1 MVAFINATQARG
13 EIERILS
20 KAKFNM
26 VMISPYIKINDDF
39 ISRLADA
46 GLRKV
51 KILMVCRAEDLKSG
65 EREKLEQIPYLDL
78 RFNER
83 VHAKCF
89 YNEDTM
95 VISSL
100 NLYDSSMGDNR
111 EMGVLLHSNIEGDKE
126 TFEDAKSEA
135 QFIIRECQ
143 SDTSRPKPATNEGSQ
158 ITKTNSEQKRKIETK
173 PVKKPGIEDTIVKNI
188 SNFFGIS
195 GSENEE
201 GHCIRCGKNI
211 PFNLDAPYCPD
222 CYRTWAKYK
231 DDNYKEKYCIRC
243 GKSEETSMKRPLCP
257 SCYKKTK

>member
-1 MVAFINATQARG
+1 MVEFINTTQARG

-20 KAKFNM
+20 KAKYDM

-39 ISRLADA
+39 VSRLSDA
-46 GLRKV
+46 GQRKV
-51 KILMVCRAEDLKSG
+51 KILMVCRNEDLKPG
-65 EREKLEQIPYLDL
+65 EREKLAQIPNLEI

-100 NLYDSSMGDNR
+100 NLYDSSLGDNR
-111 EMGVLLHSNIEGDKE
+111 EMGVLLRNADSDKE
-126 TFEDAKSEA
+126 AFTDANNEA

-143 SDTSRPKPATNEGSQ
+143 SDTSRSKPATNGRNQ
-158 ITKTNSEQKRKIETK
+158 IAKKTTDYKFKIEPQK
-173 PVKKPGIEDTIVKNI
+173 ADEPSIENTIVKNL

-195 GSENEE
+195 KNEDE
-201 GHCIRCGKNI
+201 SGHCIRCGTNI
-211 PFNLDAPYCPD
+211 PFKIEAPYCPE
-222 CYRTWAKYK
+222 CYRIWAKYK
-231 DDNYKEKYCIRC
+231 DEDYKEKYCLNC
-243 GKSEETSMKRPLCP
+243 GKPGDTSMKRPLCI